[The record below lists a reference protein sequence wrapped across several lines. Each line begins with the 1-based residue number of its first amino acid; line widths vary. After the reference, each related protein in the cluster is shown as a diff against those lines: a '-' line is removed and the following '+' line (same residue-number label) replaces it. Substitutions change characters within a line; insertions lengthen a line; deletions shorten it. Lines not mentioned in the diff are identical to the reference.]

1 MQIALRLARRD
12 LGQTWPNPSVGA
24 IIVKDGQIIGQGITA
39 KGGRPHAE
47 TQALEQAGEKA
58 KGATLYVTLEP
69 CCHQGQTP
77 PCTDAIIK
85 AGISTVVVA
94 CKDPNPLISG
104 LGMELLHQAGITVIE
119 KIGEAEA
126 LEINRGFFSVI
137 TKKRPYI
144 ALKLATSLDGK
155 IATATGASK
164 WITSEKS
171 RFQAQLLRSQY
182 DAIATGIGTVLAD
195 DPQLT
200 CRLPGLEGR
209 SPVRVVFDRQG
220 RLSKDSKLMKTKDQ
234 WPVWEMAS
242 PLSEAME
249 DLANRG
255 ITRLLVEAGA
265 KLSTA
270 FLQSGLVDRI
280 YWFRAPL
287 MIGNDG
293 LAAIGD
299 GFTPVLEELKRWQTI
314 KQSALQPDTLD
325 ILECLPAS

>member
-1 MQIALRLARRD
+1 MQIALRLARRN

>member
-1 MQIALRLARRD
+1 MQIALRLARRN

-77 PCTDAIIK
+77 PCTDAILS
-85 AGISTVVVA
+85 AGISTVVAA

-126 LEINRGFFSVI
+126 LEINRGFFSAM

-171 RFQAQLLRSQY
+171 RFQAQLLRSHY

-209 SPVRVVFDRQG
+209 SPVRVIFDRQK
-220 RLSKDSKLMKTKDQ
+220 RLPADSQLAKTADQ
-234 WPVWEMAS
+234 WPVWAVTA
-242 PLSEAME
+242 PIAEAME
-249 DLANRG
+249 DLAKRG
-255 ITRLLVEAGA
+255 ITRVLVEAGA